1 MSNAF
6 CTGTA
11 PIMALEPLQRDD
23 TPKLDIMERK
33 MVDEICKVAPAP
45 PGFPTFT
52 SLTDRELA

>member
-1 MSNAF
+1 
-6 CTGTA
+6 
-11 PIMALEPLQRDD
+11 MALEPLQRDD